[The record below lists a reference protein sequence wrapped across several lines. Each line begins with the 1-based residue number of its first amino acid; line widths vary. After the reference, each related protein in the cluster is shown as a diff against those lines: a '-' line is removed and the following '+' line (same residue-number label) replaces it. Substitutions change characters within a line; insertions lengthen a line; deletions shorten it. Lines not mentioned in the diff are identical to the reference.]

1 METFLK
7 LQSYMQSNHMIFG
20 IYFFILGMCIASF
33 LNVVIF
39 RFPKINDREEAEAVK
54 EWLEDKGE
62 SFPEKLKDLLAP
74 ITLSFPRS
82 FCYSCKNQLKWYHNI
97 PLLSWIFLRG
107 KCGYCKA
114 KISIQYPIVEVF
126 GGLATL
132 YLFHKYIDLGLM
144 QFIIMTTFFFL
155 CYAMVGIDWTTYNLP
170 DNMTLPAMWL
180 GLVAATFG
188 YGLENITLEKSLHGV
203 IAGYLL
209 ANFVGGLG
217 KVVFRKEALGG
228 GDYKLLAAIGAF
240 VGITGVL
247 FTFFAGALVG
257 LIIVLIRKALKIDEE
272 HTPFGPALII
282 TAFIWI
288 FFKYE
293 IVKYIHIPMY

>member
-1 METFLK
+1 METFLN
-7 LQSYMQSNHMIFG
+7 LQTQMQTHQIVFG

-62 SFPEKLKDLLAP
+62 KFPDKLKPMLSP
-74 ITLSFPRS
+74 ISLSFPRS

-97 PLLSWIFLRG
+97 PIFSWLFLRG
-107 KCGYCKA
+107 KCGFCNT
-114 KISIQYPIVEVF
+114 KISVQYPLVELF

-132 YLFHKYIDLGLM
+132 FLFNYFINIGLA
-144 QFIIMTTFFFL
+144 QFLVITTFFFL
-155 CYAMVGIDWTTYNLP
+155 CYAMFGIDWTTYTLP

-180 GLVAATFG
+180 GLITAIAG
-188 YGLENITLEKSLHGV
+188 YGLDNISINKAIYGV
-203 IAGYLL
+203 ITGYLTCFIIG
-209 ANFVGGLG
+209 AAG
-217 KVVFRKEALGG
+217 KLLFRKEALGG

-240 VGITGVL
+240 IGVTGVL
-247 FTFFAGALVG
+247 FTFFAGAIVG
-257 LIIVLIRKALKIDEE
+257 LIIVLIRKFMKIEEE

-288 FFKYE
+288 FFKQ
-293 IVKYIHIPMY
+293 YIITYIPIPVF